1 MSIVK
6 DIALVTV
13 GAAAGFAG
21 GWLLWKRKYE
31 KQAEDEINDIR
42 QYYSEKDEKRQ
53 KDYETINQKFE
64 KIEEDNKKL
73 NEAVDRI
80 EYHKIVKEEIN
91 TEKGDEEVRAEKES
105 PEEDLPTTPYFIT
118 EDEYLN
124 GNNDYDKISL
134 TYFSIDDTLADDTDE
149 MVDVED
155 TISSDLF
162 NQIAESDD
170 GDFYIRNDTLQT
182 DFEVVKIDASYKE
195 RYGFDY

>member
-13 GAAAGFAG
+13 GAASGFAG

-64 KIEEDNKKL
+64 EIREDNKKL

-105 PEEDLPTTPYFIT
+105 PEEDLPTTPYFVT